1 MIALIIIKSQLHLFY
16 LKLFYAKINLLLRGD
31 NYVIYRKNNRKTI

>member
-16 LKLFYAKINLLLRGD
+16 LKLFYGKIKNYKGN